1 MSRFPVS
8 CVRTMTAKN
17 HFNEIKKKKKTAGI
31 NNHVETIS
39 KVVKSYKICN
49 TL

>member
-1 MSRFPVS
+1 MSRFLVS
-8 CVRTMTAKN
+8 CVRAMTAKN
-17 HFNEIKKKKKTAGI
+17 HFNEIKKTTTAGI

>member
-17 HFNEIKKKKKTAGI
+17 HFNEIKKQNKTAGI